1 MENYYMKFLSLVFL
15 LIFSTTTFAS
25 GGGGGGSSPFIPLT
39 PPIIVN
45 IMDGSRI
52 RHMQVIIELKVSKL
66 ENASIVELHK
76 GPIRH
81 ELILLLSSQD
91 SATINSAQGKE
102 QLRKEALEVVQKV
115 INKLQGNPDKEN
127 KEEGKGENK
136 ADPIVDALYFTNFI
150 IQ

>member
-1 MENYYMKFLSLVFL
+1 MKFLSLVFL
-15 LIFSTTTFAS
+15 LIISSATFAS
-25 GGGGGGSSPFIPLT
+25 GGGGGSSLFIPLN

-45 IMDGSRI
+45 IMDGNRV
-52 RHMQVIIELKVSKL
+52 RHMQVIIEIKVSKPD
-66 ENASIVELHK
+66 NAAIVELHK

-91 SATINSAQGKE
+91 AATISSAQGKE
-102 QLRKEALEVVQKV
+102 QLRKDALTAVQKV
-115 INKLQGNPDKEN
+115 LKKLADAPKAYSEA
-127 KEEGKGENK
+127 EGKTK

>member
-1 MENYYMKFLSLVFL
+1 MKFLSLVIL
-15 LIFSTTTFAS
+15 LILSSTSFAA
-25 GGGGGGSSPFIPLT
+25 GGGGGSSPFIPMT

-45 IMDGSRI
+45 IMDGQRV

-66 ENASIVELHK
+66 EHAAIVEQHK

-91 SATINSAQGKE
+91 TASISSAQGKE
-102 QLRKEALEVVQKV
+102 ALRKESLQVVQNVLQKV
-115 INKLQGNPDKEN
+115 LGKAKKEN
-127 KEEGKGENK
+127 NESEGENK
-136 ADPIVDALYFTNFI
+136 ADPIVEALYFTNFI